1 MSRLWKK
8 IQIKHQRRIGGVLNM
23 QFRDLHKQYE
33 TLKPEIDKGIQEVIN
48 STSFI
53 LGKQVS
59 VLEKELADYVGRKH
73 CIACGNGTDALV
85 LALKAYNVGRGDA
98 VFTADFT
105 YIASASCAELV
116 GATSVFADIDLATF
130 NIDPASLE
138 KQIQKTIK
146 EGKLKPKA
154 IVPVD
159 LFGQP
164 ANFPELEIIA
174 KKYNLII
181 VEDAAQGFGGLIGDK
196 RACSFGDISCTSFF
210 PAKPLG
216 CYGDGGAIFTD
227 DDAIDARLRSL
238 RAGGKSPVDKYDNIE
253 IGTNSRLDTLQAAIL
268 LPKFHAF
275 KDYELDNVNNV
286 ANWYTKRLK
295 DLVVTPTVLDG
306 YLSSWA
312 QYTILLKNKEERDRL
327 QAVLKEQG
335 IPSMIYYPRGMHQQQ
350 AFRNLNLDESD
361 YPNAVEATKRCLSLP
376 MHPYMSEEDVEYIC
390 SVIVKEIK

>member
-1 MSRLWKK
+1 ME
-8 IQIKHQRRIGGVLNM
+8 
-23 QFRDLHKQYE
+23 FRDLHKQYQI
-33 TLKPEIDKGIQEVIN
+33 LKREIDKGIQDVIN
-48 STSFI
+48 DTSFI
-53 LGKQVS
+53 LGKPVKQ
-59 VLEKELADYVGRKH
+59 LGDELAEYVGRKH

-85 LALKAYNVGRGDA
+85 LALRVYDVGAGDA

-116 GATSVFADIDLATF
+116 GATSVFADIDLKTF
-130 NIDPASLE
+130 NIDPDSLE
-138 KQIQKTIK
+138 KQIQRVIR

-164 ANFPELEIIA
+164 ANYNELKKIA
-174 KKYNLII
+174 KKYGLII
-181 VEDAAQGFGGLIGDK
+181 VEDAAQGFGGLIDDK

-227 DDAIDARLRSL
+227 DDMIAERLRSL

-253 IGTNSRLDTLQAAIL
+253 IGTNSRLDTIQAAIL

-275 KDYELDNVNNV
+275 RDYELKAVNDV
-286 ANWYTKRLK
+286 ANWYSERLNK
-295 DLVVTPTVLDG
+295 HVVAPTVLDG

-312 QYTILLKNKEERDRL
+312 QYTILLKSKEERDSL
-327 QAVLKEQG
+327 QIALKENG

-350 AFRNLNLDESD
+350 AFKFLNLRDED
-361 YPNAVEATKRCLSLP
+361 YPNAVEATKRVLSLP
-376 MHPYMSEEDVEYIC
+376 MHPYMKEEEVDYIC
-390 SVIVKEIK
+390 SVILKELR

>member
-1 MSRLWKK
+1 
-8 IQIKHQRRIGGVLNM
+8 M

-33 TLKPEIDKGIQEVIN
+33 ILKPEIDKGIQDVID
-48 STSFI
+48 STAFI
-53 LGKQVS
+53 LGKPV
-59 VLEKELADYVGRKH
+59 VNLEKELAEYVGRKH

-116 GATSVFADIDLATF
+116 GATSVFADIDLNTF

-138 KQIQKTIK
+138 KQIQKVIK

-164 ANFPELEIIA
+164 ANYPEIEKIA
-174 KKYNLII
+174 KKYGLII
-181 VEDAAQGFGGLIGDK
+181 VEDAAQGFGGLINDQ

-227 DDAIDARLRSL
+227 DDRIAERLKSL

-253 IGTNSRLDTLQAAIL
+253 IGTNSRLDTIQAAVL

-275 KDYELDNVNNV
+275 RDYELKAVNDV

-295 DLVVTPTVLDG
+295 DKIVTPTILDG

-312 QYTILLKNKEERDRL
+312 QYTILLRNKEERDML
-327 QAVLKEQG
+327 QAKLKEND

-350 AFRNLNLDESD
+350 AFRNLNLNDED
-361 YPNAVEATKRCLSLP
+361 YPNTVEATKRVLSLP
-376 MHPYMSEEDVEYIC
+376 MHPYMNEEDVEYIC
-390 SVIVKEIK
+390 SVLLKEIK

>member
-1 MSRLWKK
+1 
-8 IQIKHQRRIGGVLNM
+8 M
-23 QFRDLHKQYE
+23 QFRDLNKQYKV
-33 TLKPEIDKGIQEVIN
+33 LKREIDEGIQNVID

-53 LGKQVS
+53 LGKPVAQ
-59 VLEKELADYVGRKH
+59 LESELSEYVGRKH
-73 CIACGNGTDALV
+73 CVACGNGTDALV
-85 LALKAYNVGRGDA
+85 LALKVNNVGPGDA

-116 GATSVFADIDLATF
+116 GATSVFADIDLKTF

-138 KQIQKTIK
+138 KQIQRVIK

-164 ANFPELEIIA
+164 ANYDELEKIA
-174 KKYNLII
+174 KKYGLLI

-227 DDAIDARLRSL
+227 DNKIAERLRSL

-253 IGTNSRLDTLQAAIL
+253 IGTNSRLDTIQAAIL

-275 KDYELDNVNNV
+275 KDYELKAVNDV
-286 ANWYTKRLK
+286 ANWYTKRLNNY
-295 DLVVTPTVLDG
+295 VVTPIVPDG

-312 QYTILLKNKEERDRL
+312 QYTILLKSKEARDML
-327 QAVLKEQG
+327 QAKLKEKD

-350 AFRNLNLDESD
+350 AFRELNLKNED
-361 YPNAVEATKRCLSLP
+361 YPNAVEATKRVLSLP
-376 MHPYMSEEDVEYIC
+376 MHPYMTEEEVDYIC
-390 SVIVKEIK
+390 SVIIKELK